1 MKSDPVSPAD
11 ICATIYECLGIDPDM
26 VFSSCIEEKSM
37 PVKSGDILLLY
48 SDGITEA
55 MNSNHHLFDLTRLEL
70 ALKESAHFS
79 AEKIIERINYRLDQF
94 VQSEE
99 PHDDITMV
107 AIKVK

>member
-1 MKSDPVSPAD
+1 
-11 ICATIYECLGIDPDM
+11 
-26 VFSSCIEEKSM
+26 M
-37 PVKSGDILLLY
+37 PVKSGDVLLLY

-55 MNSNHHLFDLTRLEL
+55 MNSDHDLFDQSRLES

-79 AEKIIERINYRLDQF
+79 AEKIVERINLRLDEF

-99 PHDDITMV
+99 PHDDVTMV